1 MTVKPALGDHPFV
14 KLKVVTQNRWSLN
27 EASLTGTGI
36 VTIIETAL
44 TNCIN
49 DNRPIPS

>member
-1 MTVKPALGDHPFV
+1 LLIVISALRITVQSALGNHPFV

-27 EASLTGTGI
+27 EGL
-36 VTIIETAL
+36 L

-49 DNRPIPS
+49 GNLPIPS